1 MIDLLF
7 PGEHMVHRRIDIFF
21 LRYIAGDEMRVLIDW
36 RVNIEVINSAALLLK
51 VCAGGFA
58 DTGGSTGDDGDFILK
73 FHCLLI
79 LDKYDSRGFAILF
92 FQIDLCPG
100 QAIILIHLLVCNLI
114 KGGPKFRPPL

>member
-58 DTGGSTGDDGDFILK
+58 DTGGSTGDDGDFVLK
-73 FHCLLI
+73 
-79 LDKYDSRGFAILF
+79 
-92 FQIDLCPG
+92 
-100 QAIILIHLLVCNLI
+100 IHWFV
-114 KGGPKFRPPL
+114 GSPKVNS